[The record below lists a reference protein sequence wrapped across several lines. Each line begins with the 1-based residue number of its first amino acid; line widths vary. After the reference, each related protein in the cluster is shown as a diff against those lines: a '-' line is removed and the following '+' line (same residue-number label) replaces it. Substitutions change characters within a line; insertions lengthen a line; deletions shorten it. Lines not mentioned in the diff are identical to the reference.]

1 LGIGSAIT
9 LTSYYGDFSVPA
21 GKFLYDTYGASLGI
35 IKGNTTIDNYMAK
48 AAAVNGS
55 LSSTVINAATY
66 KGTWN
71 AFSNTPTLTNGVGT
85 IGDAYDTTVDGTGGA
100 FPAYGE
106 QDWRIYDGSVWQR
119 VAKTTTTQWTIKPAV
134 GGLADKEARQIAKLD
149 IALAKR
155 QGKVVATNGTIT
167 GSVDPTKPYYRV
179 RNNYDITQL
188 PTQYDGNAISDNANV
203 GGLVQGRPWVS
214 VVNPAPVTEDLILFF
229 DSERTDCYSGTGTT
243 IYNLVDGTPSTLFGD
258 ITYSNGT
265 LRISN
270 TDTPIAGNRIS
281 GIQCQTVTGFKTIS
295 LWYKQI
301 TDSAGYYSYIVDART
316 GMPGGWI
323 YDTPSNDYFGES
335 WASGTMFID
344 GGPSQQPNYTQQ
356 LNVWRNVT
364 FVTDG
369 TAFTDDITLFSRYT
383 QTEGLDVEFGACMI
397 YSRAIT
403 EAENKQN
410 YDQFKTRYPS
420 TTVTSGLRLYLDAGN
435 AASYSGSG
443 TTWTDLSANTND
455 ATLVGSPTFTS
466 AGTSSYFTFPNDSN
480 KYATTSHTKYGG
492 TYTGKTT
499 FFVARMDAG
508 IADGYHGIFGFNP
521 GRTFNTYIYKL
532 PGPIYQ
538 IHASFGTG
546 YGWSDNLTLTTGQWF
561 TFGATQAADGNFTYY
576 FNGQAVGVGTTVQAF
591 ANTYSSGTDPQLIGK
606 IDSLW
611 HGDIA
616 LVTVYDRTLSGAE
629 MLQNHN
635 AILGRY
641 GL

>member
-1 LGIGSAIT
+1 VT
-9 LTSYYGDFSVPA
+9 
-21 GKFLYDTYGASLGI
+21 
-35 IKGNTTIDNYMAK
+35 
-48 AAAVNGS
+48 
-55 LSSTVINAATY
+55 
-66 KGTWN
+66 
-71 AFSNTPTLTNGVGT
+71 
-85 IGDAYDTTVDGTGGA
+85 GTGGA
-100 FPAYGE
+100 FPAYSE

-119 VAKTTTTQWTIKPAV
+119 VAKTTTTQWTIKPTA
-134 GGLADKEARQIAKLD
+134 GGLADKEARQIAKLT
-149 IALAKR
+149 IAEAKR
-155 QGKVVATNGTIT
+155 QGKVVATDGTIT

-203 GGLVQGRPWVS
+203 GGLVVGRPWTS

-229 DSERTDCYSGTGTT
+229 DSERTDCYPGTGTA
-243 IYNLVDGTPSTLFGD
+243 IYNLVDNTPSTLIGD
-258 ITYSNGT
+258 VTFANNL
-265 LRISN
+265 LRFNNN
-270 TDTPIAGNRIS
+270 TVTGQAANTANIRV
-281 GIQCQTVTGFKTIS
+281 QTVTNFRTLS

-301 TDSAGYYSYIVDART
+301 SAGEAAPADSRSRYVLDLRPGVDS
-316 GMPGGWI
+316 WI
-323 YDTPSNDYFGES
+323 YQGSSGFNDQVGGALANS
-335 WASGTMFID
+335 TMYLS
-344 GGPSQQPNYTQQ
+344 GGPSQPVEWLEQVG
-356 LNVWRNVT
+356 VWRNLT
-364 FVTDG
+364 IVTDVPM
-369 TAFTDDITLFSRYT
+369 TCAPHMFSRFVEN
-383 QTEGLDVEFGACMI
+383 EGMDVEFGACMI

-420 TTVTSGLRLYLDAGN
+420 TTVTSGLRLHLDAGN
-435 AASYSGSG
+435 AASYTSG
-443 TTWTDLSANTND
+443 TTWTDLSSNTNN
-455 ATLVGSPTFTS
+455 ATLVGSPAFTN
-466 AGTSSYFTFPNDSN
+466 AGTSSYFTFPNDSG
-480 KYATTSHTKYGG
+480 KYATTPYTEYGG
-492 TYTGKTT
+492 TYTGKST
-499 FFVARMDAG
+499 FFVARMDAS

-591 ANTYSSGTDPQLIGK
+591 TNTYSSGTDPQLIGK

-611 HGDIA
+611 HGDVA
-616 LVTVYDRTLSGAE
+616 VVTVYDRTLSGAE

-635 AILGRY
+635 AIVGRY